1 MCSHCETLPMHLTFR
16 ATLNRTR
23 QEKVE
28 CTYLEKQS
36 FHFFYKPFIKISLEG
51 DTKVFSKQQMVKRI

>member
-1 MCSHCETLPMHLTFR
+1 MCSHCETLLIHLTFK
-16 ATLNRTR
+16 ATLNRIR

-28 CTYLEKQS
+28 YTYLEKQS

-51 DTKVFSKQQMVKRI
+51 DSKVFSKQQMVKRI